1 MMTPEEFKR
10 AWEEQHSQPLIV
22 FPPSAFEGT
31 GVSPR
36 TRQFLTQAGLPEAA
50 GPFLMIDSPGSEV
63 LTTASELWELSPEY
77 DDYWV
82 IGSNG
87 SGDPVVICPDDVI
100 VYLNHDDDFA
110 EVYVNRNVAVLA
122 EASLRYPGYEAA
134 ASEQARFIEFLERSD
149 PRALQAGSFWS
160 YEIIAWNEAD

>member
-1 MMTPEEFKR
+1 MTPEEFKQ
-10 AWEEQHSQPLIV
+10 AWEAQYPQPLIV

-31 GVSPR
+31 GVSPQ
-36 TRQFLTQAGLPEAA
+36 TRQFLTRAGLPEAA
-50 GPFLMIDSPGSEV
+50 GPFLMIDPPGSEV

-87 SGDPVVICPDDVI
+87 SGDPVVICPDDAI
-100 VYLNHDDDFA
+100 VYLNHDDDFT

-122 EASLRYPGYEAA
+122 EASLLYPGYEAA
-134 ASEQARFIEFLERSD
+134 ESEQVPFIEFLRQAD
-149 PRALQAGSFWS
+149 PRALEAGSFWS
-160 YEIIAWNEAD
+160 YEVASWSDPS